1 MSLCFIAPPCA
12 AAAAAA
18 RRGLLH
24 ALGGSAPDKATLMRA
39 LPGSSR
45 GEDTPPILGLLPA
58 PRARSVPPQTAIWH
72 QVVGMVWAWLLMLV

>member
-12 AAAAAA
+12 AAAAA
-18 RRGLLH
+18 RRRLLH

-45 GEDTPPILGLLPA
+45 GEDMPLILGLLPA
-58 PRARSVPPQTAIWH
+58 PRARPVPPQTAVWH
-72 QVVGMVWAWLLMLV
+72 QVVSMVWAWLLMLV